1 MKVDIYSNSKN
12 RVRNPQRNSAQNWL
26 GEMRGSVVKGS
37 EPGANLLE
45 TNS

>member
-26 GEMRGSVVKGS
+26 GEMRGSVAKGVES
-37 EPGANLLE
+37 GAILPK